1 MNNQIDNILD
11 RLQKQQPELQ
21 DPELLADS
29 IIAVLP
35 DRPKESIIQPVSRYK
50 GVILFMHTVSSVAAV
65 LLLVLFLWQSYD
77 GIDLQETVV
86 SPDYSSQLAKY
97 QPQFDLS
104 KDPAQQIAQYQER
117 KQELI
122 SQRNQM
128 RSILSLNKTTH

>member
-1 MNNQIDNILD
+1 MNNQIDNIFD
-11 RLQKQQPELQ
+11 RLQKQQPELH
-21 DPELLADS
+21 DPELFADS
-29 IIAVLP
+29 IIAALP
-35 DRPKESIIQPVSRYK
+35 DRPQKSIVHPASRRK
-50 GVILFMHTVSSVAAV
+50 GVILILHTFSSVAAV

-77 GIDLQETVV
+77 GITFHETEV

-117 KQELI
+117 KQEQI